1 MMSKQILNKPLY
13 FTFIISLLFAANVYA
28 LPDTISLPV
37 GFQPEGV
44 VTGKHHTAYV
54 GSMKTGGIYKVNLVS
69 GDGSLLVEGSEN
81 QSAVGLA
88 YDKRS
93 EYLFVAGGITGT
105 ITVYDSNNGKLI
117 REFNAAAAGGFINDG
132 IVTRKAAY
140 FTDSF
145 LPVIYKIGLN
155 YHGQMEENS
164 QVETITLGDN
174 FVHIDGEFNANGIV
188 AIHQGN
194 RLIIINMT
202 TGTLYEVNP
211 KNGKAKEI
219 SVFGGELPNGDGMLL
234 DGDKL
239 YIVQN
244 FINQIAVV
252 ELSLED
258 LSGVVEKYITNPNFQ
273 IPTTVAGFGDWLY
286 VVNAKFDIA
295 PPPLPGFPEADPNIE
310 YELVRVKK

>member
-1 MMSKQILNKPLY
+1 MMSKRILNKSLY
-13 FTFIISLLFAANVYA
+13 FTFIISLLFAATAYA

-105 ITVYDSNNGKLI
+105 ITVYDSNNGKLV
-117 REFNAAAAGGFINDG
+117 REFSAAAAGGFVNDG

-145 LPVIYKIGLN
+145 LPVIYKIALN
-155 YHGQMEENS
+155 YHGRMEKDS
-164 QVETITLGDN
+164 QVETIALGDN

-188 AIHQGN
+188 ATHHGN

-202 TGTLYEVNP
+202 TGSLYKVNP
-211 KNGKAKEI
+211 NNGKAEEI
-219 SVFGGELPNGDGMLL
+219 TVVGGEIPNGDGMLL
-234 DGDKL
+234 DGNKL

-258 LSGVVEKYITNPNFQ
+258 LSGVVEKYITHPNFQ

-295 PPPLPGFPEADPNIE
+295 PPPLPGFPEADPSIE